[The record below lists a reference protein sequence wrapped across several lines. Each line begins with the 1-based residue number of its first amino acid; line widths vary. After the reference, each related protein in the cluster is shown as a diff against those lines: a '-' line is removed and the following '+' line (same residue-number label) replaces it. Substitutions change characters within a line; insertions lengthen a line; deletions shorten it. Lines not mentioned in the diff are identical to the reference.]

1 MDSEPRRL
9 PGRLFRV
16 GEEWDRLPPLSTIR
30 LVATDLDGT
39 LLSPSG
45 AVTAKARSAVKAAR
59 DAGVVVVPVTG
70 RPPQALWDL
79 ADEAGLGPFGI
90 CANGA
95 ALVDID
101 GREVVEFEAFAGEIA
116 TGLVDLLREKVP
128 GIVLASDDL
137 DCFSY
142 EPGFFLTPVDWKE
155 RMEEVPDIRAA
166 VMAGCIKLI
175 ARAPGG
181 DALEL
186 IRLLEERVGEIGHV
200 TTSGLDWVDI
210 GAPGVSKAYALER
223 LCDRLG
229 IHQSEVIAVGDNHND
244 LSFLAWAGTAM
255 APMNAIE
262 EVLAVA
268 HRVLPGNGDDG
279 VAALLEEVA
288 AARAGRGSSG
298 A

>member
-1 MDSEPRRL
+1 MGADREPL
-9 PGRLFRV
+9 PALTSV
-16 GEEWDRLPPLSTIR
+16 R

-39 LLSPSG
+39 FLSPTG
-45 AVTAKARSAVKAAR
+45 RVTERARDAVRSAR

-79 ADEAGLGPFGI
+79 ADDAGFGPYGI

-101 GREVVEFEAFAGEIA
+101 HRTVVEVEELAGEIA
-116 TGLVDLLREKVP
+116 LGFVDLLREKVP
-128 GIVLASDDL
+128 GIVLACDDL
-137 DCFSY
+137 ECFSH
-142 EPGFFLTPVDWKE
+142 EPGFFVSPVDWDEKISE
-155 RMEEVPDIRAA
+155 TADIRAA
-166 VMAGCIKLI
+166 VEAGCIKLI
-175 ARAPGG
+175 ARAPDT
-181 DALEL
+181 DALGL

-223 LCDRLG
+223 LCERLE
-229 IHQSEVIAVGDNHND
+229 IHLSEVIAVGDNHND

-255 APMNAIE
+255 APANAIP
-262 EVLAVA
+262 EVLALA
-268 HRVLPGNGDDG
+268 HRVLPHNGEDG

-288 AARAGRGSSG
+288 AARGSAGQVPTPVDARPPEV
-298 A
+298 